1 MLFRSWSWHAP
12 ICFPITGRVH
22 NDEYIFENKK
32 YALTVHG
39 FARDYEFSLLKKT
52 ENSVIYE
59 LIYNDESLKVYPFK
73 FSLQLEYVLSENGL
87 QVNYTVKNLEDVN
100 KDIFFALGLHT
111 AYNCPLEKTDDFEDY
126 ELIFEQK
133 ETAKRHFLSNGI
145 INNETADLLND
156 EDTLAISK
164 KLFEKDLILLKQIKS
179 KYVTLKSKKSGKFV
193 RVYFNNFN
201 NVGFWTK
208 PQGAPFVCIEPWN
221 GLPDVKDKYV
231 DFSEKE
237 EICKLKSNEEFNC
250 SYKIEIK

>member
-1 MLFRSWSWHAP
+1 M
-12 ICFPITGRVH
+12 
-22 NDEYIFENKK
+22 
-32 YALTVHG
+32 TVHG

-59 LIYNDESLKVYPFK
+59 LIYNNESLKVYPFK

-87 QVNYTVKNLEDVN
+87 QVNYTVKNLEDAN

>member
-1 MLFRSWSWHAP
+1 M
-12 ICFPITGRVH
+12 
-22 NDEYIFENKK
+22 
-32 YALTVHG
+32 LTVHG

-59 LIYNDESLKVYPFK
+59 LIYDDESLKVYPFK
-73 FSLQLEYVLSENGL
+73 FSLQLEYVLLEDGL
-87 QVNYTVKNLEDVN
+87 KVNYTVKNLENEN

-133 ETAKRHFLSNGI
+133 ETAKRHFLTNGI
-145 INNETADLLND
+145 INNETEDILNN
-156 EDTLAISK
+156 ENTLAISK

-193 RVYFNNFN
+193 KVYFNNFN

-208 PQGAPFVCIEPWN
+208 PQGAPFICIEPWFNTADTVNSN
-221 GLPDVKDKYV
+221 GN
-231 DFSEKE
+231 FEEKE
-237 EICKLKSNEEFNC
+237 NLIELRKNQEFETEY
-250 SYKIEIK
+250 SVEFF